1 MHELIRNAA
10 WVLSFLIGCLWVTI
24 GLLLAGIGWS
34 TLRKWFGSARWPHV
48 PARIIASEIKAG
60 RHLDDHLMFQ
70 PVVRYAF
77 AAEGQ
82 EVSGDQ
88 LAFVGKLYA
97 SEARAR
103 RDIEKYPV
111 GMVAMARYN
120 PQDPTE
126 VTLERSGA
134 LTGFSLL
141 LLGLGLTAAP
151 LVVAGRFGLPAWP
164 LAAIVGT
171 VAVFVIL
178 LGRSSHRRLLRARR
192 AGLYPAAGQG
202 SDSDVERLL
211 QLGEK
216 ILAIRLYRELH
227 GSDLKTA
234 RRRVEEL
241 QQKPTAG
248 LYL

>member
-1 MHELIRNAA
+1 MHELIQIAA

-34 TLRKWFGSARWPHV
+34 TLRKWFGSARWPQV
-48 PARIIASEIKAG
+48 PARIVASEIKAG
-60 RHLDDHLMFQ
+60 RHLDDHLMYQ

-77 AAEGQ
+77 TAEGQ
-82 EVSGDQ
+82 EVSGNQ

-103 RDIEKYPV
+103 REIEKYPV
-111 GMVAMARYN
+111 GMVVMISCN
-120 PQDPTE
+120 PQDPAE
-126 VTLERSGA
+126 AVLERSGA
-134 LTGFSLL
+134 VTGFSLL

-151 LVVAGRFGLPAWP
+151 LAVAGRFGLPVWP

-171 VAVFVIL
+171 IAAFVIL
-178 LGRSSHRRLLRARR
+178 LDRSSRRRLLRARR

-202 SDSDVERLL
+202 SDGDVERLL
-211 QLGEK
+211 HKGEK

-227 GSDLKTA
+227 GADLMTA
-234 RRRVEEL
+234 RRWVEEL
-241 QQKPTAG
+241 QRKSGAG
-248 LYL
+248 L